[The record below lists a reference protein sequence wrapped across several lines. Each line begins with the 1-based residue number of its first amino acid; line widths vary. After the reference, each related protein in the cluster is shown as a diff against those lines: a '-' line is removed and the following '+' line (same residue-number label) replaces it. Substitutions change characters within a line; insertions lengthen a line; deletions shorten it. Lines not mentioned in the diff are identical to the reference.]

1 MHRSPIRLLQLL
13 FITLVWS
20 SAVFVEQAIARDLN
34 AEYKAPDLDVQVW
47 VDRFEG
53 EGREVFDYRNDIIAA
68 IGLQPGQQVADV
80 GAGTG
85 LFIPLLADKVGAS
98 GKVYAVDITPKFIAH
113 IQNRIQERGLTQ
125 VETVL
130 NSEHSV
136 GLPENSVDI
145 VFTCDVYHHFA
156 YVQDMLASI
165 RSALRPGGQFIVV
178 DYDKVPGK
186 SPEFIL
192 QHVRDTKEVFTREIE
207 AAGFSS
213 KEDITIPGFKETFM
227 RRFVRN

>member
-1 MHRSPIRLLQLL
+1 MYHNRMQFLKLLVFPLL
-13 FITLVWS
+13 WS
-20 SAVFVEQAIARDLN
+20 SAVYVQQAAARDVN
-34 AEYKAPDLDVQVW
+34 AEYKAPDLDIQVW

-85 LFIPLLADKVGAS
+85 LFVPLLADKVGVG
-98 GKVYAVDITPKFIAH
+98 GKVYAVDITPKFIEH
-113 IQNRIQERGLTQ
+113 IQKKIQERGLTQ

-130 NSEHSV
+130 NDEHSAGLPEHSV
-136 GLPENSVDI
+136 DV
-145 VFTCDVYHHFA
+145 VFTSDVYHHFA
-156 YVQDMLASI
+156 YIEDMLASI

-178 DYDKVPGK
+178 DYDKIPGK
-186 SPEFIL
+186 SSEFIL

-207 AAGFSS
+207 AAGFSLQ
-213 KEDITIPGFKETFM
+213 EDITIPGFKETFM
-227 RRFVRN
+227 RRFVKH